1 MKTLIKSA
9 VVLGIVTALCPLL
22 MAQWAAWPTPGVPK
36 NADGSPNLAGPA
48 PRTPEGKIDFSGIWR
63 NGRGGGGAPRGGAAQ
78 RGANAAAPATA
89 AAAPAATPAPAD
101 AAGRGGGGQRGAAQR
116 GANAAAPATPP
127 AAAAATPAPADAAGR
142 GGGGQR
148 GGGQRGGGAAAA
160 PADGIPTASFANAGG
175 NMQGGLPFQPWA
187 QALMEKRRADNSK
200 DNPDAHCLPMGFMQF
215 HTHPQPRKIIQT
227 KDVMLI
233 IYEANS
239 GLRSVFMDGRP
250 LPGPDAEPWWYGYSV
265 GKWEGDTLVVETRGF
280 RDGEWLDV
288 RGSPLTEA
296 AKVTEKFRR
305 PTYGELEIE
314 ITVDDPKAYTK
325 PWTVKINQSV
335 MLNTELI
342 EFICE
347 ERDATHYV
355 GAEATK

>member
-1 MKTLIKSA
+1 MKTLLKAA
-9 VVLGIVTALCPLL
+9 VVLGTITVLCPSL
-22 MAQWAAWPTPGVPK
+22 MAQWAAYPTPGVPK
-36 NADGSPNLAGPA
+36 TATGEPNLAAPP
-48 PRTPEGKIDFSGIWR
+48 PRTPDGKVDFSGIW
-63 NGRGGGGAPRGGAAQ
+63 Q
-78 RGANAAAPATA
+78 T
-89 AAAPAATPAPAD
+89 
-101 AAGRGGGGQRGAAQR
+101 
-116 GANAAAPATPP
+116 
-127 AAAAATPAPADAAGR
+127 GR

-148 GGGQRGGGAAAA
+148 GGGQRGAGPNAAAPATTPAPADAAGRGAGGQRGGQRGAAAPA
-160 PADGIPTASFANAGG
+160 PPADGIPVATFGNAGG
-175 NMQGGLPFQPWA
+175 SMQGGLPFQPWA
-187 QALMEKRRADNSK
+187 EELMKKRQADNSK

-215 HTHPQPRKIIQT
+215 HNHPEPRKIIQT
-227 KDVMLI
+227 KDLVLI

-239 GLRSVFMDGRP
+239 GLRSIFMDGRP

-288 RGSPLTEA
+288 RGSPLTNA
-296 AKVTEKFRR
+296 AKVIEKFRR

-325 PWTVKINQSV
+325 PWTVKVNQRA

-347 ERDATHYV
+347 DRDATHYV
-355 GAEATK
+355 GSEATK